1 MNIQEREELLKKY
14 KEKLEIA
21 ETDQTDEKEELE
33 VIVKALIKTIPEE
46 PKNNT
51 CPYCGRLFFIKTNNC
66 SNCGQAMR

>member
-1 MNIQEREELLKKY
+1 MNIQKREELLKKY

-21 ETDQTDEKEELE
+21 EADQTDEKEELE